1 LALLSVVSG
10 FANAPNPMLGH
21 WLAEGTGIHETDV
34 GTPFWISLSATLVSL
49 TGLGIAWLMYA
60 RRVWSPAVWRDRMP
74 TLHQLLYR
82 KYYIDEIYRVTFV
95 AGLRNIGRLFRGIDR
110 WIVEGLVGL
119 AVGVTRLIAW
129 IGSRLQNGQA
139 QAYALISLIGLVLLL
154 VGLTAGRL
162 FG

>member
-1 LALLSVVSG
+1 
-10 FANAPNPMLGH
+10 
-21 WLAEGTGIHETDV
+21 V
-34 GTPFWISLSATLVSL
+34 GTPLWISLSATLVSL
-49 TGLGIAWLMYA
+49 AGLGVAWMMYG
-60 RRVWSPAVWRDRMP
+60 RRAWSPTVWRDRMP
-74 TLHQLLYR
+74 ILYQMLYR
-82 KYYIDEIYRVTFV
+82 KYYIDEIYRATFV
-95 AGLRNIGRLFRGIDR
+95 DGLRNIGRLFRGFDR

-129 IGSRLQNGQA
+129 IGSRLQNGQV